1 MSKTKLKHAS
11 YSIKKLLD
19 KSRLAY
25 ERHAN
30 YQQVLNLCVKHL
42 DELGYHLD
50 NINQLKQK
58 HIYSLVDH
66 WQDQC
71 LNTATIKN
79 RMSTIRLACKLQGKR
94 NVISSNDHYAIGKRS
109 YIPEKNK
116 ALQNIN
122 FKKISDPY
130 IKMSLQLQQM
140 FGLRREESLKIV
152 PKLADKREYLELQP
166 SWTKGGVPRSIPI
179 VSQAQRIWLN
189 RAKALCGESSLIPL
203 NKSYIEQRNFYD
215 RITHKAGLFNLHGL
229 RHAYAQ
235 KRYWQLTNKMT
246 NGHGWAAP
254 IAGGKSKSEMKKSEI
269 AIDQKVREI
278 ISRELGHSRR
288 EVLKIYCA

>member
-11 YSIKKLLD
+11 YSVKKLLD

-25 ERHAN
+25 ESHAN
-30 YQQVLNLCVKHL
+30 YQKVLQLCVKNL
-42 DELGYHLD
+42 AELGYHLD

-58 HIYSLVDH
+58 HVYSLVNY
-66 WQDQC
+66 WQDQS

-79 RMSTIRLACKLQGKR
+79 RMSALRLACKLLGKR
-94 NVISSNDHYAIGKRS
+94 NVTKSNNYYAIGNRS

-116 ALQNIN
+116 ALLNIELN
-122 FKKISDPY
+122 KISDPY
-130 IKMSLQLQQM
+130 VKTSLQLQQM
-140 FGLRREESLKIV
+140 FGLRREESLKII
-152 PKLADKREYLELQP
+152 PKLTDKGEHIELQA

-179 VSQAQRIWLN
+179 VSQAQQICLN
-189 RAKALCGESSLIPL
+189 RAKTLCGESSLIPQ
-203 NKSYIEQRNFYD
+203 NKSYIEQRNLYD
-215 RITHKAGLFNLHGL
+215 RITHKAGLYNLHGL

-254 IAGGKSKSEMKKSEI
+254 IAGGKSKAEMAKSEI
-269 AIDQKVREI
+269 DIDKKAREI
-278 ISRELGHSRR
+278 ISRELGHSRIKIS
-288 EVLKIYCA
+288 KIYLA